1 MKKNYLLIK
10 TTLIL
15 AFTFL
20 SQNLT
25 AQCVISNNPQ
35 FAFPWEST
43 ANWSIGQGFTAEC
56 SGALEYVQLLAG
68 TTGTISAGTL
78 KVYNGNSVSG
88 TPIYTQAYPQ
98 ITISQVN
105 DPIRINV
112 TGNVNI
118 TQGNQYT
125 FEFTIDTGMSIV
137 ADFTNEYSGGNTF
150 RDGASL
156 SSTDAKFSVSI
167 SDDTLGLDTFKV
179 SNNIKVLPNP
189 TSEYIKVSG
198 LKNEATYSIYNILG
212 SEITHGKISDNEKI
226 NVQNLTD
233 GTYFLKFNTGNA
245 VKFIKE

>member
-78 KVYNGNSVSG
+78 KIYNGNSVSG
-88 TPIYTQAYPQ
+88 TPIYTQAYPK
-98 ITISQVN
+98 ITISQAN
-105 DPIRINV
+105 NPIRINV

-137 ADFTNEYSGGNTF
+137 ADFTNGYSGGNTF

-189 TSEYIKVSG
+189 TSKYIKVSG
-198 LKNEATYSIYNILG
+198 LKNKATYSIYNTLG
-212 SEITHGKISDNEKI
+212 AEIKSGAISNNEQI
-226 NVQNLTD
+226 DIRGFTNGL
-233 GTYFLKFNTGNA
+233 YFLKLDNENTI
-245 VKFIKE
+245 KFIKQ

>member
-78 KVYNGNSVSG
+78 KVYNGNTVSG
-88 TPIYTQAYPQ
+88 APIYTQAYPQ
-98 ITISQVN
+98 ITISQAN

-137 ADFTNEYSGGNTF
+137 ADFTNGYSGGNTF

-189 TSEYIKVSG
+189 TSNYIKVSG
-198 LKNEATYSIYNILG
+198 LKNKATYSIYNTLG
-212 SEITHGKISDNEKI
+212 AEIKNGAISNNEQI
-226 NVQNLTD
+226 DIRGFTNGL
-233 GTYFLKFNTGNA
+233 YFLKLDNKNTI
-245 VKFIKE
+245 KFIKQ